1 MSEAERRKAPD
12 TIDGIRQRL
21 RRLALASRVS
31 LGWERLWPRL
41 WLTLAVLLAFL
52 AVSWF
57 GLWTHLPW
65 YGRLIGVLA
74 FTAALIGSL
83 WHVARLVLP
92 THRDALTRLDRSFAG
107 GHRPASALE
116 DNLAVG
122 SADPVSQ
129 ALWKLHVERQSR
141 QVASL
146 KVAPPQPRMAGHDK
160 LALRAVPLLA
170 AITAFFVAGP
180 EATQRISAAFDWK
193 GPPGS
198 APSTRIDAWIDPP
211 AYTRLP
217 PILIDFNKL
226 ASPNLSAP
234 EKSVIVVRIAGKT
247 NMDVATTGRLELLK
261 PEAKE
266 GEGGDAQPKVPQA
279 KDAAAAKPAPSGAP
293 QQAVLEKRF
302 TLAGN
307 GTLKLTGSG
316 APGAMLHITS
326 IADQPPTI
334 AFTDP
339 PKPVTGAQSGG
350 LAITYKAKDDY
361 GIASIEA
368 TVSRPDPTAAGR
380 SLVEPPK
387 QNLAVPPPSAAEEEM
402 KSTVDFS
409 AHPWAGAKV
418 RMVLIAKDEAGQ
430 EGRTEPIEVL
440 LPQRT
445 FTKPLAK
452 ALVEQRRKLVMNVED
467 RSKVQLA
474 MDALMIEPDLFMK
487 ETGVYLGMRM
497 LGERLRRSGSDDEL
511 REVSELMW
519 AMALQLEDGDMSDAE
534 RALRQAQENL
544 QQALERGASEEE
556 IKKLTDEMR
565 RAMDNFMRQLAEQMM
580 RQQQQNGDQ
589 NQAQL
594 PENFRTVTPRDLQN
608 MLDRIEELSK
618 RGDMAEAQRL
628 MEQLNQMLNNLQM
641 ARPGQRDPRQNQM
654 NQALGDLDRMT
665 RDQQNLRDE
674 TYQNE
679 QRRQGQ
685 GQTQR
690 GQRPGQQQARPGQRG
705 QQGQQ
710 GQQGQR
716 GQRGQQPGQQPGEQG
731 EDGEGGEGMQ
741 GQNGQGQGLSQRQ
754 QALRERLQDLQR
766 RMRGMGAPQN
776 GELGEAEDAM
786 RDAEQQLGQ
795 GQGEGAL
802 DAQGRALDALR
813 RGGQNLAQQMQG
825 QPGEG
830 EGEGQAYG
838 EPDGRQQGRP
848 SAQQRGSEDPLGRP
862 QRQRDWA
869 DGRVKVPGADESA
882 TQRARRILEE
892 LRKRLGDPLRPAEEL
907 DYLER
912 LLRRN

>member
-12 TIDGIRQRL
+12 TIEGIRQRL
-21 RRLALASRVS
+21 SRLALASRLF

-41 WLTLAVLLAFL
+41 WLPLALVLAFL

-65 YGRLIGVLA
+65 QGRIVGVLA
-74 FTAALIGSL
+74 FAAAGVASL
-83 WHVARLVLP
+83 WHVARLPRP
-92 THRDALTRLDRSFAG
+92 THREALTRLDRSVIG

-116 DNLAVG
+116 DHLAVG
-122 SADPVSQ
+122 AADPVSQ
-129 ALWKLHVERQSR
+129 ALWRLHVERQSR
-141 QVASL
+141 QVAAL
-146 KVAPPQPRMAGHDK
+146 RVRPPRPLMAGRDR

-170 AITAFFVAGP
+170 AVTGFFVAGP
-180 EATQRISAAFDWK
+180 EATQRLSAAFDWK
-193 GPPGS
+193 GPS
-198 APSTRIDAWIDPP
+198 AVAAASRIDAWIDPP

-217 PILIDFNKL
+217 PILIDFARL
-226 ASPNLSAP
+226 ASSNLSAP
-234 EKSVIVVRIAGKT
+234 EKSVIVVRVAGKT
-247 NMDVATTGRLELLK
+247 AMDVVTTGRLEPIR
-261 PEAKE
+261 PEAEQAE
-266 GEGGDAQPKVPQA
+266 GAQ
-279 KDAAAAKPAPSGAP
+279 AAGS

-302 TLAGN
+302 ALAGN

-316 APGAMLHITS
+316 APGTVLTITA
-326 IADQPPTI
+326 IPDQPPTI

-350 LAITYKAKDDY
+350 LGITYKARDDY
-361 GIASIEA
+361 GIASIEVK
-368 TVSRPDPTAAGR
+368 VSRPEAANGGR

-387 QNLAVPPPSAAEEEM
+387 QNLAVPPSASGEEENR
-402 KSTVDFS
+402 STVDFS
-409 AHPWAGAKV
+409 AHPWAGARV
-418 RMVLIAKDEAGQ
+418 RMVLIAQDEAGQ
-430 EGRTEPIEVL
+430 EGRTEPIEVT

-452 ALVEQRRKLVMNVED
+452 ALVEQRRKLVMNVDD
-467 RSKVQLA
+467 RSRVQLA
-474 MDALMIEPDLFMK
+474 MDALMIEPGLFMT
-487 ETGVYLGMRM
+487 EPGVYLGMR
-497 LGERLRRSGSDDEL
+497 LLTERLRRSGSDDEL
-511 REVSELMW
+511 REVAELMW

-565 RAMDNFMRQLAEQMM
+565 RAMDNYMRQLAEQMM
-580 RQQQQNGDQ
+580 RQQQRDGDRD
-589 NQAQL
+589 QARL
-594 PENFRTVTPRDLQN
+594 PENFRSVTPRDLQN
-608 MLDRIEELSK
+608 MLDRIEELSR

-628 MEQLNQMLNNLQM
+628 MEELNRLLNNLQM
-641 ARPGQRDPRQNQM
+641 ARPGQRDQRQREM

-685 GQTQR
+685 TRR
-690 GQRPGQQQARPGQRG
+690 GQRPGQQQARPGQR
-705 QQGQQ
+705 QP

-716 GQRGQQPGQQPGEQG
+716 GQQGQQQPGEQG
-731 EDGEGGEGMQ
+731 EDGEDGEGMQ
-741 GQNGQGQGLSQRQ
+741 GQDGQGLSQRQ
-754 QALRERLQDLQR
+754 QALRERLRELQQ

-776 GELGEAEDAM
+776 GELDEAEDAM
-786 RDAEQQLGQ
+786 GEAERQLGQ
-795 GQGEGAL
+795 GQGEDAL
-802 DAQGRALDALR
+802 ESQGRALEALR
-813 RGGQNLAQQMQG
+813 KGGQNLAQQMQG
-825 QPGEG
+825 EPGEG

-869 DGRVKVPGADESA
+869 DGGVKVPGADESA

>member
-12 TIDGIRQRL
+12 TIEGIRQRL
-21 RRLALASRVS
+21 GRLALASRFS

-41 WLTLAVLLAFL
+41 WLPLGLVLAFL
-52 AVSWF
+52 AASWF
-57 GLWTHLPW
+57 GLWTYLPW
-65 YGRLIGVLA
+65 QGRITGVLA
-74 FTAALIGSL
+74 FAAAFVASL
-83 WHVARLVLP
+83 WPIARLVRP
-92 THRDALTRLDRSFAG
+92 THREALARLDRSLPG

-116 DNLAVG
+116 DSLAVG
-122 SADPVSQ
+122 AADPVSQ

-141 QVASL
+141 QVSGL
-146 KVAPPQPRMAGHDK
+146 SVAPPRPLMAVRDRR
-160 LALRAVPLLA
+160 ALRAVPLLA
-170 AITAFFVAGP
+170 AVTGFFVAGP
-180 EATQRISAAFDWK
+180 EATQRLSAAFDWK
-193 GPPGS
+193 GPS
-198 APSTRIDAWIDPP
+198 AVAASTRIDAWIDPP

-217 PILIDFNKL
+217 PILIDFAKL
-226 ASPNLSAP
+226 ASPHFSAP
-234 EKSVIVVRIAGKT
+234 EKSVIVVRVAGKSA
-247 NMDVATTGRLELLK
+247 MDVATTGRLAPIA
-261 PEAKE
+261 PEAQ
-266 GEGGDAQPKVPQA
+266 GE
-279 KDAAAAKPAPSGAP
+279 KDAATPP

-316 APGAMLHITS
+316 APGTVLTITA
-326 IADQPPTI
+326 IPDQPPTI

-350 LAITYKAKDDY
+350 LSITYRAGDDY
-361 GIASIEA
+361 GIASIEVD
-368 TVSRPDPTAAGR
+368 VSRPDAAKGGR

-387 QNLAVPPPSAAEEEM
+387 QNLAVPSSVSGEEENRG
-402 KSTVDFS
+402 TVDFS
-409 AHPWAGAKV
+409 AHPWAGARV
-418 RMVLIAKDEAGQ
+418 RMVLVARDEAGQ
-430 EGRTEPIEVL
+430 EGRSEPIEVT

-452 ALVEQRRKLVMNVED
+452 ALVEQRRKLAMDVDD
-467 RSKVQLA
+467 RSRVQLA
-474 MDALMIEPDLFMK
+474 MDALMIEPGLFMK
-487 ETGVYLGMRM
+487 EPGIYLGMRM
-497 LGERLRRSGSDDEL
+497 LTERLRRAGGDDAL
-511 REVSELMW
+511 REVAELMW

-556 IKKLTDEMR
+556 IRKLTDEMR
-565 RAMDNFMRQLAEQMM
+565 RALDNYMRQLAEQMM
-580 RQQQQNGDQ
+580 RQQQRDGAQ
-589 NQAQL
+589 NQARL

-628 MEQLNQMLNNLQM
+628 MEELNRMLNNLQM
-641 ARPGQRDPRQNQM
+641 ARPGQQDQRQREM

-679 QRRQGQ
+679 QRRQ
-685 GQTQR
+685 TRR
-690 GQRPGQQQARPGQRG
+690 GQRPGQQQARPGQR
-705 QQGQQ
+705 QP

-716 GQRGQQPGQQPGEQG
+716 GQQGQQQPGEQG
-731 EDGEGGEGMQ
+731 EDGEDGEGMQ
-741 GQNGQGQGLSQRQ
+741 GQDGQGQGLSQRQ
-754 QALRERLQDLQR
+754 QALRERLQELQR

-776 GELGEAEDAM
+776 GELDEAEDAM
-786 RDAEQQLGQ
+786 REAEGQLGQ
-795 GQGEGAL
+795 GQGGEAL
-802 DAQGRALDALR
+802 DSQGRALEALR
-813 RGGQNLAQQMQG
+813 KGGQNLAQQMQG
-825 QPGEG
+825 EPGEG

-869 DGRVKVPGADESA
+869 DGGVKVPGADESA

-892 LRKRLGDPLRPAEEL
+892 LRKRLGDPLRPTEEL

>member
-12 TIDGIRQRL
+12 TMDGIRQRL
-21 RRLALASRVS
+21 RRLTLASRVS

-41 WLTLAVLLAFL
+41 WLPLGVVLAFL
-52 AVSWF
+52 ALSWF

-65 YGRLIGVLA
+65 YGRIAGVLA
-74 FTAALIGSL
+74 FAGAFLASL
-83 WHVARLVLP
+83 WHVARIVLP

-116 DNLAVG
+116 DSLAVG
-122 SADPVSQ
+122 SSDPVSQ

-141 QVASL
+141 QVAAL
-146 KVAPPQPRMAGHDK
+146 RIEAPRPLMAARDQR
-160 LALRAVPLLA
+160 ALRAVPLLA
-170 AITAFFVAGP
+170 AIAAFFVAGP
-180 EATQRISAAFDWK
+180 ETTQRLSAAFDWQ
-193 GPPGS
+193 GPPGAS
-198 APSTRIDAWIDPP
+198 PSTRIDAWIDPP

-217 PILIDFNKL
+217 PILIDFAKL
-226 ASPNLSAP
+226 ASPRLSAP
-234 EKSVIVVRIAGKT
+234 EKSTIVVRIAGKT
-247 NMDVATTGRLELLK
+247 NMDVVTTGKLETK
-261 PEAKE
+261 PAEAQDGKAQD
-266 GEGGDAQPKVPQA
+266 GEAGAQPARQA
-279 KDAAAAKPAPSGAP
+279 QGSDP
-293 QQAVLEKRF
+293 QQAVLEKRYV
-302 TLAGN
+302 LAGN
-307 GTLKLTGSG
+307 GTLRLTGSG
-316 APGAMLHITS
+316 APGTTLSITA
-326 IADQPPTI
+326 IPDLPPTI
-334 AFTDP
+334 GFVDT
-339 PKPVTGAQSGG
+339 PKPVVGAQSGG
-350 LAITYKAKDDY
+350 LSITYKAKDDY
-361 GIASIEA
+361 GIASIEVD
-368 TVSRPDPTAAGR
+368 VSRPDAAAGGR
-380 SLVEPPK
+380 SLVDPPK
-387 QNLAVPPPSAAEEEM
+387 QNLAVPSSATGEEEL
-402 KSTVDFS
+402 KGTVDFS

-430 EGRTEPIEVL
+430 EGRSQPVEVV

-445 FTKPLAK
+445 FTNPLAK
-452 ALVEQRRKLVMNVED
+452 ALVEQRRKLVMNVDD
-467 RSKVQLA
+467 RSRVQLA
-474 MDALMIEPDLFMK
+474 MDALMIEPGLFMK
-487 ETGVYLGMRM
+487 EMGTYLGMRM
-497 LGERLRRSGSDDEL
+497 LTERLRKSGSDDEL
-511 REVSELMW
+511 REVSEMMW

-556 IKKLTDEMR
+556 IKKLTEEMR
-565 RAMDNFMRQLAEQMM
+565 RAMDNYMRQLAEQMM
-580 RQQQQNGDQ
+580 RQQQNGQQ

-608 MLDRIEELSK
+608 MLDRIEELSR

-628 MEQLNQMLNNLQM
+628 MEELNRMLNNLQM
-641 ARPGQRDPRQNQM
+641 ARPGQGDPRQNQM

-674 TYQNE
+674 TYQNQ
-679 QRRQGQ
+679 QRGQ

-710 GQQGQR
+710 GQRGQP
-716 GQRGQQPGQQPGEQG
+716 GQRGQQPGQQPGDQG

-741 GQNGQGQGLSQRQ
+741 GQNGQGQGGLSQRQ

-776 GELGEAEDAM
+776 GELGEAEEAM
-786 RDAEQQLGQ
+786 REAERQLGQ
-795 GQGEGAL
+795 GDGEGAL

-830 EGEGQAYG
+830 DGEGQAYG

-892 LRKRLGDPLRPAEEL
+892 LRKRLGDPLRPQEEL

>member
-12 TIDGIRQRL
+12 TIDGIRLRL

-31 LGWERLWPRL
+31 LGFERLWPLL
-41 WLTLAVLLAFL
+41 WLLLGVVLSFV

-65 YGRLIGVLA
+65 YGRIAGVVL
-74 FTAALIGSL
+74 FLAALALSL
-83 WHVARLVLP
+83 WRVAQVVWP
-92 THRDALTRLDRSFAG
+92 THRDGLARLDRSFLG
-107 GHRPASALE
+107 GHRPASTLN

-141 QVASL
+141 QVAGL
-146 KVAPPQPRMAGHDK
+146 KVAGPQPRMAGHDRR
-160 LALRAVPLLA
+160 ALRAVPLLA
-170 AITAFFVAGP
+170 AICALFVAGP
-180 EATQRISAAFDWK
+180 EATQRLSAAFDWQ
-193 GPPGS
+193 GPPGA

-217 PILIDFNKL
+217 PILIDFAKL
-226 ASPNLSAP
+226 TSSKISAP
-234 EKSVIVVRIAGKT
+234 EKSIIVVRVAGKSSL
-247 NMDVATTGRLELLK
+247 DVATTGRLDLIK
-261 PEAKE
+261 PEDKQAGDGK
-266 GEGGDAQPKVPQA
+266 GEAVPPV
-279 KDAAAAKPAPSGAP
+279 KPAPGQ
-293 QQAVLEKRF
+293 QQAVMEKRF

-316 APGAMLHITS
+316 APGTTLTLTA

-334 AFTDP
+334 AFVEP
-339 PKPVTGAQSGG
+339 PKAIVGAQSGG
-350 LAITYKAKDDY
+350 LGILYKAKDDY
-361 GIASIEA
+361 GIASVEVNV
-368 TVSRPDPTAAGR
+368 TRPDQAKGGR

-387 QNLAVPPPSAAEEEM
+387 QNLAVPSSASGEDEQ
-402 KSTVDFS
+402 KGTVDFS

-418 RMVLIAKDEAGQ
+418 RMVLIAKDDAGQ
-430 EGRTEPIEVL
+430 EGRSEPVEIV
-440 LPQRT
+440 LPQRS
-445 FTKPLAK
+445 FANPLAK
-452 ALVEQRRKLVMNVED
+452 ALVEQRRKLVMNVDD
-467 RSKVQLA
+467 RKLVQLA
-474 MDALMIEPDLFMK
+474 MDALLIEPDLFMK
-487 ETGVYLGMRM
+487 DKGVYLGMRM
-497 LGERLRRSGSDDEL
+497 LGERLRRSGSDAEL
-511 REVSELMW
+511 VEVSELMW
-519 AMALQLEDGDMSDAE
+519 AMALQLEDGSMSDAE
-534 RALRQAQENL
+534 RALKQAQENL
-544 QQALERGASEEE
+544 QQALERGASEED

-565 RAMDNFMRQLAEQMM
+565 KAMDNYMRQLAEQMM
-580 RQQQQNGDQ
+580 RQQQNGQQDQ
-589 NQAQL
+589 ANI

-641 ARPGQRDPRQNQM
+641 ARPGQQRQNEM
-654 NQALGDLDRMT
+654 GQALGDLDRMT
-665 RDQQNLRDE
+665 RDQQNLRDQ

-690 GQRPGQQQARPGQRG
+690 GQRPGQQQGRPGQRG
-705 QQGQQ
+705 QQGPRGQQ
-710 GQQGQR
+710 GQQGDQ
-716 GQRGQQPGQQPGEQG
+716 GQDGQDG
-731 EDGEGGEGMQ
+731 EDGEGMQ
-741 GQNGQGQGLSQRQ
+741 GQNGQGQGGQGLSQRQ

-766 RMRGMGAPQN
+766 KMRGMGAPQS
-776 GELGEAEDAM
+776 GELDEAEQAM
-786 RDAEQQLGQ
+786 RDAEGQLGQ

-830 EGEGQAYG
+830 EGQGQAYG
-838 EPDGRQQGRP
+838 EPDGRPAGRP

-862 QRQRDWA
+862 QRQRDWS
-869 DGRVKVPGADESA
+869 DGRVKVPGADEGA

-892 LRKRLGDPLRPAEEL
+892 LRKRLGDPLRPQEEL